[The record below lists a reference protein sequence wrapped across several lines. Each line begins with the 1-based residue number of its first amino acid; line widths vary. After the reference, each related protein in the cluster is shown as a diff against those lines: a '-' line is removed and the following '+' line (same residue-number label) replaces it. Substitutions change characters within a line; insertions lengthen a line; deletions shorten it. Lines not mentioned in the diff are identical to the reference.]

1 MYSKET
7 MTPTD
12 ITWLHVELSSRCN
25 AWCPVCRR
33 NKDGYGIADD
43 LIEQDLHTSRLLEVF
58 SQLSNLTTVQLC
70 GNLGDP
76 VIANNFLEVVDE
88 CVQRNFKIQVHTN
101 GSLRNTQW
109 WSQLGIKLQDHAHDI
124 WFGLDGLADVHEV
137 YRQGTSYNKI
147 IENATAFINAGGQA
161 TWQFIPYA
169 HNEHQLMDA
178 MRTSQHLGFKK
189 FHVMRLNRPK
199 KLVRHWKTGETFEL
213 LPSPKLYEHLQK
225 QGAGKVVDLN
235 NCMHVS
241 IPSIYL
247 AANGK
252 ISTCCY
258 FSEHQA
264 VDNVTELFYNTLDLT
279 HPQCIKSCG
288 T

>member
-1 MYSKET
+1 
-7 MTPTD
+7 MTLED
-12 ITWLHVELSSRCN
+12 IKWLHVELSSRCN
-25 AWCPVCRR
+25 AWCPVCPR
-33 NKDGYGIADD
+33 NKGGFGLADN
-43 LIEQDLHTSRLLEVF
+43 LVEQDLSTARLLEVF
-58 SQLSNLTTVQLC
+58 EQLPNLNTVQLC

-76 VIANNFLEVVDE
+76 IIATNFLEVVDA
-88 CVQRNFKIQVHTN
+88 CAQRNFKIQIHTN
-101 GSLRNTQW
+101 GSLRNVSW
-109 WSQLGIKLQDHAHDI
+109 WQQLGTVLRSHPHDV
-124 WFGLDGLADVHEV
+124 WFGIDGLGDTHEI

-147 IENATAFINAGGQA
+147 IENATAFINAGGTA

-178 MRTSQHLGFKK
+178 MRTSQQLGFKK
-189 FHVMRLNRPK
+189 FQMARLHRSK
-199 KLVRHWKTGETFEL
+199 KLVKHWKTGETFEL
-213 LPSPKLYEHLQK
+213 LPSPKLSGHLQTI
-225 QGAGKVVDLN
+225 GAGKVVDLN
-235 NCMHVS
+235 NCMYVS
-241 IPSIYL
+241 IPSVYL

-258 FSEHQA
+258 FSEHET